1 MREYAHREF
10 PAWFRQIIQKRLDK
24 VTAKVAYHPELEQL
38 RREEEAAFRA
48 LFAGI
53 DLKQSPTFSKWED
66 RHGLLTA
73 MMNEKLYL
81 RGMQDGI
88 QLAVGL
94 LSPSIWQDEEE
105 PLDW

>member
-1 MREYAHREF
+1 VREKAHGEF
-10 PAWFRQIIQKRLDK
+10 PAWFGQIIQKRLDQ
-24 VTAKVAYHPELEQL
+24 VAAKVAFHPDLEQI
-38 RREEEAAFRA
+38 RKEEESAFRA

-53 DLKQSPTFSKWED
+53 DLNQSPAFSEWED

-88 QLAVGL
+88 QLAVAL
-94 LSPSIWQDEEE
+94 LSPSVRQEEEE

>member
-1 MREYAHREF
+1 MEF

-24 VTAKVAYHPELEQL
+24 VSSKVTYHPDLEQI
-38 RREEEAAFRA
+38 RKEEEQAFQA
-48 LFAGI
+48 LFAGV
-53 DLKQSPTFSKWED
+53 DLKQSPGFSEWED
-66 RHGLLTA
+66 RHNLMLA

-88 QLAVGL
+88 QLAVAL

-105 PLDW
+105 PLDR